1 MHIFADK
8 NHAHHTKSKHNYIDF
23 AVDARFQQQKTKIYL
38 IHNNHHKKEA
48 RISATFPCKE
58 SRACIRI
65 LLNVTISIST
75 GLSSTSLEMSLEG
88 INIK

>member
-1 MHIFADK
+1 MIE
-8 NHAHHTKSKHNYIDF
+8 
-23 AVDARFQQQKTKIYL
+23 KTKIDL
-38 IHNNHHKKEA
+38 IHNNHHRKEA

-88 INIK
+88 INIKNYDCLGEHPKYYMLYNKCGNSD